1 MSVILSA
8 MLFALYSNLDNLVI
22 GIAYGI
28 KKINIKIF
36 SNLIIAF
43 ITSTGTFLAMSIG
56 FYITNFLPHNIAN
69 ALGSLLIILLGGYF
83 IYKSESNLINNSKSN
98 DLALKDIDDMIE
110 YAKKTDLDNSGD
122 INMRESLLISFGLAL
137 NNLGSGVAA
146 SVTGISISL
155 TVVFTFIL
163 SIFTIIIGQYLGNS
177 FLGKLLGRYAPL
189 LSGFLLIILGILELI
204 NI

>member
-69 ALGSLLIILLGGYF
+69 ALGSLLIIFLGGYF

-155 TVVFTFIL
+155 TVIFNFIL

-204 NI
+204 N

>member
-69 ALGSLLIILLGGYF
+69 ALGSLLIIFLGGYF

-98 DLALKDIDDMIE
+98 DLALQDIDDMIE
-110 YAKKTDLDNSGD
+110 YSKKTDLDNSGD
-122 INMRESLLISFGLAL
+122 INMRESF
-137 NNLGSGVAA
+137 
-146 SVTGISISL
+146 
-155 TVVFTFIL
+155 
-163 SIFTIIIGQYLGNS
+163 
-177 FLGKLLGRYAPL
+177 
-189 LSGFLLIILGILELI
+189 
-204 NI
+204 

>member
-69 ALGSLLIILLGGYF
+69 ALGSLLIIFLGGYF
-83 IYKSESNLINNSKSN
+83 IYKSESNLINNSKSS

-204 NI
+204 N

>member
-56 FYITNFLPHNIAN
+56 FYITNFLPHNISN
-69 ALGSLLIILLGGYF
+69 ALGSLLIIFLGGYF
-83 IYKSESNLINNSKSN
+83 IYKSEINLINNSKSN

-204 NI
+204 N